1 MSFLNDLFGGSGSTI
16 ITGLLA
22 LGLVLLFIVLLV
34 WFLKFFSS
42 LTNNIARG
50 RNKRLAVIDTTH
62 IDQKRQLIL
71 IRRDNVEHLLMIGG
85 ERDLLIEAN
94 IENLQYNTPNQEV
107 KTASS
112 QQKKPPSKSA
122 LTAPIIA
129 VGSKSLRHTGLMR
142 QSSEPAK
149 EPNFGNNPQTFA
161 GIYKKSEPDM
171 NDSDKDSAIDDFENS
186 NIKDKSADENNKRR
200 KTDKEQ

>member
-71 IRRDNVEHLLMIGG
+71 IRRDNVEHLLMVGG
-85 ERDLLIEAN
+85 ERDLLIETN
-94 IENLQYNTPNQEV
+94 IKNLQYNTPKQEV
-107 KTASS
+107 KTTPN
-112 QQKKPPSKSA
+112 QQKKPSSKGA

-142 QSSEPAK
+142 QSN
-149 EPNFGNNPQTFA
+149 EPNFGNNPQTSA

-186 NIKDKSADENNKRR
+186 DIKDKSADKSNKRR
-200 KTDKEQ
+200 KADKE

>member
-1 MSFLNDLFGGSGSTI
+1 MSFLNEFFGGSGSTI

-22 LGLVLLFIVLLV
+22 LGLVLLLIVLLV
-34 WFLKFFSS
+34 WFLKLFSS
-42 LTNNIARG
+42 LTTNIARG

-71 IRRDNVEHLLMIGG
+71 IRRDNVEHLLMVGG
-85 ERDLLIEAN
+85 ERDLLIETN
-94 IENLQYNTPNQEV
+94 IKNLQYNTPNQEV
-107 KTASS
+107 KPTSN
-112 QQKKPPSKSA
+112 QQEKTTSKGA

-129 VGSKSLRHTGLMR
+129 MGSKSLRHTGLMR
-142 QSSEPAK
+142 QSNEPAT
-149 EPNFGNNPQTFA
+149 EPNFGNNPQTSA

-186 NIKDKSADENNKRR
+186 DIKDKSADKNNKRH
-200 KTDKEQ
+200 KTDKDE